1 MKIVIIGGVAGGASA
16 ATRLRRMNED
26 NEIIMFERSD
36 YISFANCGLPYHI
49 GETIK
54 DRNNLLV
61 QTVKG
66 MNDRFGIDVR
76 VKTEI
81 VKINPSLK
89 TVLAK
94 NLVTGETYEES
105 YDKLLLSPG
114 AEAFIPPIPG
124 VNSKNIFSLRN
135 MSDMDKIKGKVDSGI
150 KRAVVIGAGFIGLE
164 IAENLVERDVKV
176 TIVEKS
182 NQVLAPVDFEIASQV
197 HDHIKEF
204 DTELYL
210 EDGAKE
216 FIDIGDKTKV
226 ILESGKE
233 IIADLIIMAIG
244 VKPENK
250 LAMEAGLEIGKTGGI
265 KVDEYLQTSD
275 KDIYAVGDAIEVK
288 HYISNAESLIPLA
301 WPANR
306 QGRIVADTILGI
318 RKKAYKG
325 SLGTSILKAFDLT
338 VSATGLNE
346 KTLKRNNIPYMVT
359 TVNRNSHASY
369 YPGATPLTLK
379 LIFNKEGDIL
389 GAQAIGYKGVDKRID
404 IISTAIKGNLKV
416 WDLQEVEVA
425 YAPPYNSAK
434 DPVNIAGYAAENMI
448 NGEHES
454 FRYFEI
460 EELLKDSNYQLLDIR
475 TNAEFNLGT
484 IKDSL
489 HIDLDTLRDNL
500 DKLDKNKTYLVFCQ
514 VGLRGYLAYRIL
526 VQNGFKAKN
535 LDGGYKLW
543 YYTQLKQDNKDIFDE
558 ENFKHKETK
567 CCENVQELID
577 EEREVKKEVK
587 VVEVNAC
594 GLQCPGPI
602 IKTKENI
609 DKMNVGD
616 RLFVKASDPGFKK
629 DVVTW
634 AEKTGN
640 KIISVKAEKGEVF
653 AEIEKGEPFVSAESK
668 VKNAQTMVV
677 FSGDLDKIL
686 ASFIIANG
694 ALAMGKKVNMFFTF
708 WGLNALRKENYTNH
722 NKGFLDKMFGM
733 MMPKGVNKL
742 KLSQMHMGGMGTAM
756 MKYVMKNKNVNS
768 LEELMSMFLKS
779 GGKITACTM
788 SMDVMGITK
797 EELIDGV
804 EYAGVANYL
813 GDAEDSFSN
822 LFI

>member
-346 KTLKRNNIPYMVT
+346 RTLKRNNIPYMVT

-404 IISTAIKGNLKV
+404 IIATAIKGKLTV
-416 WDLQEVEVA
+416 FDLDDIEVA
-425 YAPPYNSAK
+425 YAPPFNSAK
-434 DPVNIAGYAAENMI
+434 DIVNYAGFMAQNIVYDKMEQVQWN
-448 NGEHES
+448 
-454 FRYFEI
+454 
-460 EELLKDSNYQLLDIR
+460 ELEGKILLDVR
-475 TNAEFNLGT
+475 TNEENELFN
-484 IKDSL
+484 IPNSL
-489 HIDLDTLRDNL
+489 HIPLHELRDRI
-500 DKLDKNKTYLVFCQ
+500 DKLDKNKEYVVYCKI
-514 VGLRGYLAYRIL
+514 GLRGYNAQRLL
-526 VQNGFKAKN
+526 KN
-535 LDGGYKLW
+535 MGYKVLNLNGGTTI
-543 YYTQLKQDNKDIFDE
+543 YNAAMKDQSNEINFGATKENSGSSGNSGKQLISNE
-558 ENFKHKETK
+558 
-567 CCENVQELID
+567 VLILD
-577 EEREVKKEVK
+577 
-587 VVEVNAC
+587 AC

-602 IKTKENI
+602 MKVKNKISEINDGDTIIAKATDQGFENDIKAW
-609 DKMNVGD
+609 
-616 RLFVKASDPGFKK
+616 VK
-629 DVVTW
+629 
-634 AEKTGN
+634 KTGN
-640 KIISVKAEKGEVF
+640 VLLDVKNDNGIISATIQKAHVCDLPEAKTVPSDSCSTVKK
-653 AEIEKGEPFVSAESK
+653 S
-668 VKNAQTMVV
+668 TMVV
-677 FSGDLDKIL
+677 FSGEFDKVF
-686 ASFIIANG
+686 ASLIIANG
-694 ALAMGKKVNMFFTF
+694 SLAMGNDVSMFFTF
-708 WGLNALRKENYTNH
+708 WGLNALRKEGYNSKTKKNIME
-722 NKGFLDKMFGM
+722 KMFGF
-733 MMPKGVNKL
+733 MMPKGMRKL
-742 KLSQMHMGGMGTAM
+742 QLSNMNFGGMGRKM
-756 MKYVMKNKNVNS
+756 IDYVMKTKNVETLNS
-768 LEELMSMFLKS
+768 LLDQYIEN
-779 GGKITACTM
+779 GGKIIACTM
-788 SMDVMGITK
+788 SMDVMGIK
-797 EELIDGV
+797 KDELIDGI
-804 EYAGVANYL
+804 EYGGVAMYMQEAD
-813 GDAEDSFSN
+813 DANHN